1 MPVFETF
8 SRRQAKRAKAGKA
21 DVYQYESLPQAFRF
35 QVAHIWKTAIGPYFH
50 WDPWTHEPQSNQ
62 AWRWIHDTLAR
73 ERGVPSLVAEDFH
86 EAAKCQ
92 RFLLTADTNGALD
105 IIEITFRHIDD
116 VVRRWGYDERVG
128 CQVTQDADDAIEEL
142 NDRFRQH
149 GIGYQ
154 YLGGELIRVDSQ
166 YVHSEVVRPAFSL
179 LDEERFHGASEEF
192 LRAHEHYRKGR
203 YKEAIVEALKAFES
217 TMKSICEARKWPYP
231 PTATAKPL
239 IEIMFANGLVPNY
252 LQSHFGGLRAAMES
266 GVPTVRDKTSG
277 HGQGPQPV
285 DIPPYLAAYVLHLAA
300 SNIVILVEAHRSMK

>member
-21 DVYQYESLPQAFRF
+21 DVYQYDSLPQQFRI

-50 WDPWTHEPQSNQ
+50 QDPWQSEPLSNR

-73 ERGVPSLVAEDFH
+73 ERGVVSLLDGDWH
-86 EAAKCQ
+86 EMQKCVQ
-92 RFLLTADTNGALD
+92 FLLTADANAALD
-105 IIEITFRHIDD
+105 IVEITFRYIDH
-116 VVRRWGYDERVG
+116 VVRRWGYDDRQI

-142 NDRFRQH
+142 NYRFRQH
-149 GIGYQ
+149 AIGYE
-154 YLGGELIRVDSQ
+154 YMGGELIRVDSQ
-166 YVHSEVVRPAFSL
+166 YVHPEVVRPAFSL
-179 LDEERFHGASEEF
+179 LEEEHFRGASDEF

-217 TMKSICEARKWPYP
+217 TMKSICQARKWSCPAN
-231 PTATAKPL
+231 ATAKPL
-239 IEIMFANGLVPNY
+239 IEIMFAKGLVPSY

-277 HGQGPQPV
+277 HGQGPQAI

-300 SNIVILVEAHRSMK
+300 SNIVLLVEAHRSMK